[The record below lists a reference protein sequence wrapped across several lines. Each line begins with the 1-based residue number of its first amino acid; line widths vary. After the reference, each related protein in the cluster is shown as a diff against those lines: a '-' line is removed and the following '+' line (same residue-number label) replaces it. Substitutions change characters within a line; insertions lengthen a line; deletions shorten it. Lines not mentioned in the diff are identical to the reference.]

1 MLAGDFM
8 QTIERFLAIPGHG
21 QRARQE
27 TTFASCVTGWRSD
40 PPRLA
45 ALEAGLGLLAEVD
58 LRDELIGLD
67 LPWLRLYGRLDTL
80 VPKAAISL
88 AGCALPCQPQSGAGR
103 HPMPFISHPEQFIT
117 LLRQF
122 ID

>member
-1 MLAGDFM
+1 M
-8 QTIERFLAIPGHG
+8 
-21 QRARQE
+21 
-27 TTFASCVTGWRSD
+27 
-40 PPRLA
+40 
-45 ALEAGLGLLAEVD
+45 EAGLGLLAEVD

-80 VPKAAISL
+80 VPKAAIPL
-88 AGCALPCQPQSGAGR
+88 AGCALPCQPQSGAGEGI
-103 HPMPFISHPEQFIT
+103 PCPFISHPEQFIT